1 PDRFPRASRLEAWQ
15 HRQTR
20 THAGVSA
27 DALEAC
33 GTPPEPEPRA
43 RPTRWR
49 GDNHILALCKVGG
62 AAKAVA
68 LGALLL
74 PTAAAAAV
82 SFVGFRLGSKD
93 EEGWVSVLGYVVG
106 AIGALSALMGVL
118 AMMGVAVTPFT
129 FTPKTSEVAALPA
142 PAPA

>member
-1 PDRFPRASRLEAWQ
+1 MTQIAFPVHPAWKLGSTGRPGPMPAFQRMPWKPVELPKNPNLELGQ
-15 HRQTR
+15 
-20 THAGVSA
+20 S
-27 DALEAC
+27 
-33 GTPPEPEPRA
+33 
-43 RPTRWR
+43 
-49 GDNHILALCKVGG
+49 GG

-82 SFVGFRLGSKD
+82 SFVGFRLGSRD

-142 PAPA
+142 PAPATVTSAG

>member
-1 PDRFPRASRLEAWQ
+1 MPWKPVELPKNPNLELGQ
-15 HRQTR
+15 
-20 THAGVSA
+20 S
-27 DALEAC
+27 
-33 GTPPEPEPRA
+33 
-43 RPTRWR
+43 
-49 GDNHILALCKVGG
+49 GG

-106 AIGALSALMGVL
+106 AIGAISAVMGLL
-118 AMMGVAVTPFT
+118 AMMGVAVTPFN
-129 FTPKTSEVAALPA
+129 FAPKATEVAALPG
-142 PAPA
+142 PATVTSAG

>member
-1 PDRFPRASRLEAWQ
+1 MTQIAFPVHPAWKLGS
-15 HRQTR
+15 T
-20 THAGVSA
+20 
-27 DALEAC
+27 
-33 GTPPEPEPRA
+33 GTPGPMPAFQRMPWKPVELPKNPNLEL
-43 RPTRWR
+43 
-49 GDNHILALCKVGG
+49 GQSGG

-129 FTPKTSEVAALPA
+129 FTPKTNEVAALPA
-142 PAPA
+142 PAPGRKSGSGS